1 MSQTRQ
7 VKVSG
12 ESLTDWCNYWR
23 ECNTQYLKDN
33 VGIDNTVRSDLA
45 EAARVMSLMARMLD
59 AVEPGEFEDAKFH
72 DVDGMNWFDL
82 REAITGKKVK

>member
-1 MSQTRQ
+1 MNMIRQ

-12 ESLTDWCNYWR
+12 ESLADWCDYWR
-23 ECNTQYLKDN
+23 EGNGQYIDDGI
-33 VGIDNTVRSDLA
+33 GIDNTVRSDLA

-59 AVEPGEFEDAKFH
+59 AVDSGEHDYAKFH

-82 REAITGKKVK
+82 REAITGKK